1 MSRLLIVTRQTT
13 RSESPA
19 HTGRGRRGWQGQTP
33 EAETGMGGGGH
44 SAGTRLGGKGRSSP
58 RPPGG
63 SGHPLRTGCLPPG
76 TLVPC
81 LRSVGCPGRGHL
93 RRAFHPHCSQHW
105 GESLSPA
112 GGGGGRLNGHR
123 LPGPQR
129 GQPPCAAFARAG
141 SLGPLA
147 SLTVAGGRPTCRLLK
162 PPNVPGVLGPPRP
175 SFPQPPQA
183 TLGRVRRLIPML
195 GKLGSHRLR
204 QPRPRA
210 A

>member
-129 GQPPCAAFARAG
+129 GHRVQHLQEPVASGRWPASQWQVAGPPAG
-141 SLGPLA
+141 SSNL
-147 SLTVAGGRPTCRLLK
+147 PTCQGCWGLLVHPSPSHHR
-162 PPNVPGVLGPPRP
+162 PPSAGYAVSSQCSGSSVLT
-175 SFPQPPQA
+175 A
-183 TLGRVRRLIPML
+183 
-195 GKLGSHRLR
+195 
-204 QPRPRA
+204 
-210 A
+210 